1 VHRHPAEPHRLPE
14 GLRLLQTLTRPSTA
28 PTLHTV
34 PAQFFQ
40 EGKYRNFRAPDY
52 LTPQGLE
59 RNK

>member
-1 VHRHPAEPHRLPE
+1 VR
-14 GLRLLQTLTRPSTA
+14 
-28 PTLHTV
+28 TV

>member
-1 VHRHPAEPHRLPE
+1 
-14 GLRLLQTLTRPSTA
+14 
-28 PTLHTV
+28 V